1 MTEQEYINATNKAK
15 LGAARLMLADIDLD
29 DLVEDDARDLRAARI
44 LLTKVDSML
53 HMYIKIEEGAK

>member
-29 DLVEDDARDLRAARI
+29 DLETDDAKDLRAARI

-53 HMYIKIEEGAK
+53 QIYIDIEESQ